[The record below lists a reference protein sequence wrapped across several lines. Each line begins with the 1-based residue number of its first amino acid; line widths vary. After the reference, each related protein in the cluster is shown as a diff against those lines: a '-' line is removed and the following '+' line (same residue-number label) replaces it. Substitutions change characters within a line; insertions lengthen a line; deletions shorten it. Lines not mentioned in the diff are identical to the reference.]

1 MYVNISL
8 EVCSVAFREAGM
20 RKEGD
25 HDDVIEIL
33 DSDLGDLSPGETI
46 VTSSPSSS
54 DDRLPE
60 SRNSLSYLDQL
71 ERIIYTVM
79 ESESHLFDEE
89 ECQIIAMYKS
99 LPSELSAFLAIRSH
113 DSRCI

>member
-1 MYVNISL
+1 
-8 EVCSVAFREAGM
+8 M
-20 RKEGD
+20 RKED
-25 HDDVIEIL
+25 LHDDVIEIL
-33 DSDLGDLSPGETI
+33 DSDLGDLSPEETI
-46 VTSSPSSS
+46 VASSSSSSS
-54 DDRLPE
+54 DDRLQE
-60 SRNSLSYLDQL
+60 SRNNLSYLDQL